1 MAGPKKRVVFV
12 CLGNI
17 CRSPVAEAA
26 LRQLA
31 EREGVALVIDSAGT
45 AAYHV
50 GESPDRRTLASLRR
64 HGIPEGNHKAWQ
76 FTAPDFDRFD
86 HVIAMDRSNLDN
98 LKRLVRSQADSEKL
112 SLFRSFDP
120 EVTSQPLRDLR
131 SGPTDHDTPDP
142 YYGDE
147 SGFDEVVAIAKRT
160 AKVLLA
166 RLLT

>member
-1 MAGPKKRVVFV
+1 MAKKRIVFV

-26 LRQLA
+26 LRQLLA
-31 EREGVALVIDSAGT
+31 SDGVEWLVDSAGT

-64 HGIPEGNHKAWQ
+64 HGIPEGAHKAWQ
-76 FTAPDFDRFD
+76 FTAEHFDRFD

-98 LKRLVRSQADSEKL
+98 LERLARTQADTDKL
-112 SLFRSFDP
+112 ALFRSFDP
-120 EVTSQPLRDLR
+120 EVSSRPDRDLQK
-131 SGPTDHDTPDP
+131 GPTDHDTPDP

-147 SGFDEVVAIAKRT
+147 AGFDEVVTIAKRT
-160 AKVLLA
+160 VKALLA
-166 RLLT
+166 RLST